1 MEISKIKD
9 LCHSQSIYYYDYV
22 KRFSEYNGKTI
33 EKVRSITFQEG
44 SFPMLF
50 EIKLDKVIY
59 DFEKTYYKNNLTNEY
74 YFNKKDILIKE
85 FDEKNRLLY
94 VQVLREDINLKE
106 LSGDDFFVVTDLLF
120 LFFFLIEWYDK
131 NGLELNFSNT
141 KPSILNPKFDI
152 LIGTRLNEN
161 QLDAVKNIFS
171 NTYSY
176 IWGPPGTGKTKAVLS
191 TAVINYINNNKKVLI
206 VAPTNVALEQILLGV
221 LDNTEKLGISREK
234 VLRIGIPSKDFFDN
248 FSEVCESRGI
258 EKVLESLENEI
269 KIIERVIKYRQGKD
283 ITSDLE
289 QINILFLEIENN
301 KYEIRQIEQKIED
314 FQPLINLLTQP
325 LKNYHFA
332 NECKMLKEAI
342 KKRMDFSCINYDEK
356 LIEEKK
362 LNEVINIDCI
372 RNKIKEYESKIEI
385 LNQKNIKILS
395 HAKQYVKSQKIYDE
409 IFKELDENNYKD
421 KIIEINNKI

>member
-120 LFFFLIEWYDK
+120 LINNLIEWYDK

-141 KPSILNPKFDI
+141 KPTISNPKFDI

-191 TAVINYINNNKKVLI
+191 TAVINYINNDKKILI

-289 QINILFLEIENN
+289 QINILFL
-301 KYEIRQIEQKIED
+301 D
-314 FQPLINLLTQP
+314 MLFQNFPEYLVQLL
-325 LKNYHFA
+325 
-332 NECKMLKEAI
+332 
-342 KKRMDFSCINYDEK
+342 
-356 LIEEKK
+356 
-362 LNEVINIDCI
+362 
-372 RNKIKEYESKIEI
+372 
-385 LNQKNIKILS
+385 
-395 HAKQYVKSQKIYDE
+395 
-409 IFKELDENNYKD
+409 
-421 KIIEINNKI
+421 